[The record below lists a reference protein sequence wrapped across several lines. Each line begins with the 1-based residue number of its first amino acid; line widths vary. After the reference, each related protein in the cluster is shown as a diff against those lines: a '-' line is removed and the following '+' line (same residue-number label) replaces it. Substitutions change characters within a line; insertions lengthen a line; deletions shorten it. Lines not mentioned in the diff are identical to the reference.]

1 MKDFQTKRP
10 EPASGPPQHA
20 EPTLA
25 ATAVDSAQVNRMA
38 SAPLQKS
45 PPAPDYRAIVHGF
58 DKLVPLIQQG
68 DLGTINGVAAQ
79 VIAHVRD
86 TPVVGVFDFFVMPEE
101 MPPWWP
107 SLPHANTPVGP
118 HTSAGTAVLIDRALF
133 LVTGYRTY
141 AYYSLAKSHAMQE
154 WSVEAH
160 KQSPDPK
167 RLDELERP
175 LRHIRFMQKTLDKLA
190 HQVFEESR

>member
-1 MKDFQTKRP
+1 MKESQTKQP
-10 EPASGPPQHA
+10 EPTFGSPQHA

-25 ATAVDSAQVNRMA
+25 ASAVDPGRVNRMA

-79 VIAHVRD
+79 VIAHVLN
-86 TPVVGVFDFFVMPEE
+86 TPVAGVFDWTAMPEE
-101 MPPWWP
+101 MPAWWP

-141 AYYSLAKSHAMQE
+141 CFYTLAERHAIEE
-154 WSVEAH
+154 WSIEAQKH
-160 KQSPDPK
+160 SPDPK

-190 HQVFEESR
+190 RQVFEESR